1 MNKTVF
7 IIDTYDAFSSYN
19 DTVRY
24 IFQMNGRPWCIK
36 EVTCNW
42 GKPNIGI
49 SFEECPPQPE
59 DFYLYNTYEEALNY
73 VEKLKKINRGI

>member
-42 GKPNIGI
+42 GKPDIGI
-49 SFEECPPQPE
+49 SFEECPP
-59 DFYLYNTYEEALNY
+59 
-73 VEKLKKINRGI
+73 